1 MNFDYEIYRLSPEF
15 LIDYPKEKY
24 PELLIKPARPYN
36 CLLVDLHTDYF
47 LCIPFRS
54 NINHNNAYMF
64 KNTARSI
71 KSKSGL
77 DYSKMVIIKESRYL
91 HASNVIV
98 DNDEYVETVKHIKEI
113 VSDTVFYLDTYIGH
127 INGTSPL
134 HPKEYDRRYRFS
146 TLPYFNDI
154 IIKQPISV

>member
-1 MNFDYEIYRLSPEF
+1 MKTYEVSLWLTSFFVKERNMNFDYEIYRLSPEF

-77 DYSKMVIIKESRYL
+77 DYSKMVIIKE
-91 HASNVIV
+91 
-98 DNDEYVETVKHIKEI
+98 I
-113 VSDTVFYLDTYIGH
+113 VSDAVFYLDTYIGH